1 MNLRFLLLIALTV
14 FLSSNSFC
22 LDEENIAKHAKRL
35 VDFFKEHHLQ
45 PRKVDDAFGKDV
57 HTAFIESLDGDF
69 MLFYQ
74 SDIDFLVEMSDSIDN
89 QIIRKQTRYIH
100 EVERILLE
108 RFAEARKVCE
118 NALDNSKTV
127 LTRTG
132 KYIDP
137 SSYPATAQEFA
148 ENWKNYTLKRLQE
161 EILSNTENLEKSEID
176 FNVELE
182 KSVAWA
188 KRIFGAYF
196 DEMDLT
202 ENYFEISYINAI
214 AECFDPHSNYFNES
228 IRQEY
233 TEELTSERRIFG
245 INYSKNENDDYV
257 VTGITPGSSAWFS
270 DGIKVGDVILKITE
284 SDGTTIDPQSS
295 TRTEIN
301 EFFFQVSTD
310 TIEILLESKGE
321 KSNVTLTKSLV
332 YSDSDIIKS
341 AILSNDESTIGYISL
356 PDFYTNWTDTS
367 DLGCANDVAK
377 SLMKLKKN
385 DINGLIIDLRN
396 NGGGSVKEAIDLI
409 GIFIDFGPVMT
420 EKYNDGDLYT
430 SKDYNRGSIY
440 NGPLMVL
447 VNSNSASASEIV
459 TATLQDYNR
468 ALIVGQHTFGKATS
482 QTILSLDP
490 RMNPLLKGYY
500 KEDAS
505 WGYAKI
511 TRSGIYRL
519 NNSSLQEVGITPD
532 IIFPDLSPYP
542 PEYERDLPN
551 SITLE
556 DIDKKMYYKPKADFP
571 MAELQ
576 RAQSDLKSPVIN
588 QLLAV
593 ADSIR
598 LIREEINAEIDL
610 NKVIE
615 MHDIEESLLNRYR
628 ALKKNADYA
637 YTPKSIQ
644 FDETVL
650 KMSPFL
656 NSYNE
661 SFLERLTRDVELNEA
676 FKLIEKQIELS
687 NN

>member
-1 MNLRFLLLIALTV
+1 MI
-14 FLSSNSFC
+14 SSHSFS
-22 LDEENIAKHAKRL
+22 LDEESIAKHAKRL

-45 PRKVDDAFGKDV
+45 PRRVDDAFGQDV

-74 SDIDFLVEMSDSIDN
+74 SDIDFLETMSDSIDN

-108 RFAEARKVCE
+108 RLTEARKACE
-118 NALDNSKTV
+118 SALDNSNTV

-132 KYIDP
+132 KYISP
-137 SSYPATAQEFA
+137 TSYPTTAQEFA
-148 ENWKNYTLKRLQE
+148 EIWENYTLKRLQE
-161 EILSNTENLEKSEID
+161 SILSNTEDLEKSEID
-176 FNVELE
+176 LTAELE
-182 KSVAWA
+182 KSIAWVE
-188 KRIFGAYF
+188 RTFGSYF
-196 DEMDLT
+196 DEMNLT
-202 ENYFEISYINAI
+202 EDYFETSYINAI

-228 IRQEY
+228 VRQDY

-245 INYSKNENDDYV
+245 INYSKNEKEEYV
-257 VTGITPGSSAWFS
+257 ITGITPGSSAWFN
-270 DGIKVGDVILKITE
+270 DGIKVGDVVLKITE
-284 SDGTTIDPQSS
+284 SDGTTIEPSSS
-295 TRTEIN
+295 TRTEIT

-310 TIEILLESKGE
+310 TIEILLKSEGE
-321 KSNVTLTKSLV
+321 KSKVTLTKSVV
-332 YSDSDIIKS
+332 YSDDDIIKS
-341 AILSNDESTIGYISL
+341 AILSSDESNIGYISL

-367 DLGCANDVAK
+367 NLGCANDVAK

-385 DINGLIIDLRN
+385 DISGLIIDLRN
-396 NGGGSVKEAIDLI
+396 NGGGSVKEAIDLV
-409 GIFIDFGPVMT
+409 GIFIDYGPVMS
-420 EKYNDGDLYT
+420 EKFNDGDLYT

-459 TATLQDYNR
+459 TAALQDYNR
-468 ALIVGQHTFGKATS
+468 ALIVGQPTFGKATS
-482 QTILSLDP
+482 QTVLSLDP

-500 KEDAS
+500 EEDVS
-505 WGYAKI
+505 WGYAKV

-532 IIFPDLSPYP
+532 ILFPDLSPYP

-556 DIDKKMYYKPKADFP
+556 DIEKKIYYTPKSDFP
-571 MAELQ
+571 IAELQ
-576 RAQSDLKSPVIN
+576 RAQSDLKSPVIA
-588 QLLAV
+588 QLRAV

-598 LIREEINAEIDL
+598 MIREKVDIEIDL
-610 NKVIE
+610 NKAME
-615 MHDIEESLLNRYR
+615 MRDLDIAMLDRYR
-628 ALKKNADYA
+628 ALKKDADYA
-637 YTPKSIQ
+637 YLPRSIQ
-644 FDETVL
+644 FNETVL

-661 SFLERLTRDVELNEA
+661 SFLERLTKDVELNEA

-687 NN
+687 N